1 MARKAT
7 KRGKYSMEQ
16 MTMEQ
21 TGVSNRAKITVLGIG
36 GGGGNAINNMIS
48 GWA

>member
-7 KRGKYSMEQ
+7 KRGNHRMEQ

-21 TGVSNRAKITVLGIG
+21 TGVSNRAKITVLGEG
-36 GGGGNAINNMIS
+36 AEAAMLLTT
-48 GWA
+48 